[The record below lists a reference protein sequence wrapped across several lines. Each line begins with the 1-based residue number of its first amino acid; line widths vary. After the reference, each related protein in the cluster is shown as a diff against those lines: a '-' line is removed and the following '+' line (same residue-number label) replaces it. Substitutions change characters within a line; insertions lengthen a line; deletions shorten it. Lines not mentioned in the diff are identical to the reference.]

1 MKARLLMITI
11 SLMAILSASAQR
23 LDWKPS
29 DFAPL
34 TAVPWDDERRSMPD
48 VLKVLFQEP
57 DVTVRYPMLAEYL
70 REIPVADLESA
81 FRLSVVYEGTQ
92 HPRALISLFLR
103 VWAERDPE
111 GAWRKAKKLLE
122 VALSHNILDL
132 ARWDWGKVAA
142 ANQSA
147 FQKSSFWIKPEDVA
161 AIGPAIEASEL
172 RKDEKI
178 RILKEYAAVYIDL
191 TGSMPPSRLPGGPS
205 GEEVSIDGSGL
216 VKILRSSGDWNLNH
230 FASLLSEGP
239 ERRVSMVR
247 CLSVKP
253 ELASKLVDSARD
265 LAREEENG
273 GRVDAE
279 QQAITL
285 SFLSLWAQLDRASM
299 EAWAKRQNPKFSET
313 GMAARGI
320 LLEHVTEESRKAWLA
335 EADRAGYLPALY
347 ACWAEVSP
355 VEALKAGSS
364 HASSDILS
372 EVHWRAAYPTGG
384 AFNRS
389 HWGLGALRDFDIGKW
404 QTAHSGQ
411 GLVHFPDGWSIM
423 EVERWLQIDVGE
435 AARYA
440 YSFITSPAL
449 REQYPRS
456 MLIKVFSGK
465 SFDSDDDGALD
476 RTFCGM
482 RFWAMWKPEEMRKWI
497 SGLEDPEMRQAL
509 TWMVE
514 NPWGWNSSEDN
525 AKK

>member
-1 MKARLLMITI
+1 MKL
-11 SLMAILSASAQR
+11 SLVCLSVLFCFTGVSVAQR

-34 TAVPWDDERRSMPD
+34 TAVPWDDERLSMPD

-81 FRLSVVYEGTQ
+81 FRLSVAYEGTQ
-92 HPRALISLFLR
+92 HPRAITSLFLR

-111 GAWRKAKKLLE
+111 SAWRKVRELLD
-122 VALSHNILDL
+122 VAVSHNVLDL
-132 ARWDWGKVAA
+132 ARWDWGKVTT
-142 ANQSA
+142 ANQAA
-147 FQKSSFWIKPEDVA
+147 FQKSSFWIVPDDVT
-161 AIGPAIEASEL
+161 AIGPAIEASAL
-172 RKDEKI
+172 PRHDKV
-178 RILKEYAAVYIDL
+178 RILKEYAATYVDL
-191 TGSMPPSRLPGGPS
+191 TGSLPS
-205 GEEVSIDGSGL
+205 GNPAQGLAEDEVSIDGSGL

-230 FASLLSEGP
+230 FASLPSEGP

-253 ELASKLVDSARD
+253 DLASKLVDAVRD

-273 GRVDAE
+273 GRGDAE

-285 SFLSLWAQLDRASM
+285 SFLSLWAQLDRVSM

-320 LLEHVTEESRKAWLA
+320 LLEHVTGESRKAWLA

-347 ACWAEVSP
+347 GCWAEVSP
-355 VEALKAGSS
+355 VEALKAGSTQVNP
-364 HASSDILS
+364 DILS
-372 EVHWRAAYPTGG
+372 SICWHAAYPTGG

-404 QTAHSGQ
+404 QAAHSGQ
-411 GLVHFPDGWSIM
+411 GLVHFPDGWSIL

-440 YSFITSPAL
+440 YSFITSPAI

-482 RFWAMWKPEEMRKWI
+482 RFWAMWKPDEMRNWI
-497 SGLEDPEMRQAL
+497 SGLKDPEMRQAL
-509 TWMVE
+509 TWMVD
-514 NPWGWNSSEDN
+514 NPWGWDSPEGN